1 MRRPLLLLLVALPLS
16 AALSQDATDRV
27 ITEAWKPSPLEDNLR
42 QLRDEV
48 GGRVPGTRATQEA
61 VEWGLDALKKALMS
75 SGKPLA
81 SGICRKAVSGGER
94 IRMVR

>member
-27 ITEAWKPSPLEDNLR
+27 ITEAWKPSTLEDNLH

-48 GGRVPGTRATQEA
+48 GGWVPGTLARQEA
-61 VEWGLDALKKALMS
+61 VEWGLGAFKKAWMS
-75 SGKPLA
+75 S
-81 SGICRKAVSGGER
+81 
-94 IRMVR
+94 